1 MGWLSILNPPDTLQ
15 NYVSFTSE
23 IHEPDGQLGVNLL
36 NTDGTQGEQ
45 YYADLKLNLLSTW
58 SFSDE
63 RKSIEPEE
71 VVIAEYDGKEFL
83 LATLQDPVAVVV
95 YDITDPTTPIWDHI
109 LFLVRYS
116 VLFVELQMAI

>member
-1 MGWLSILNPPDTLQ
+1 M
-15 NYVSFTSE
+15 
-23 IHEPDGQLGVNLL
+23 L

>member
-63 RKSIEPEE
+63 RKGIEPEE

-83 LATLQDPVAVVV
+83 LATL
-95 YDITDPTTPIWDHI
+95 
-109 LFLVRYS
+109 
-116 VLFVELQMAI
+116 